1 MFDAKTLATLTR
13 RTQDVESPHERAR
26 IFFEVL
32 LDASRDLTQ
41 QDDSDARSYRREAGM
56 AADGLHAAE
65 CYSNAIWGAERAA
78 LSGATWLAV
87 KAAKDAA
94 HAAWQ
99 KAG

>member
-13 RTQDVESPHERAR
+13 LTQDVESPHERAR
-26 IFFEVL
+26 IFLEVL
-32 LDASRDLTQ
+32 LDASRALTQ
-41 QDDSDARSYRREAGM
+41 QDDSDAGSYRREAAM
-56 AADGLHAAE
+56 ADAENAAE
-65 CYSNAIWGAERAA
+65 AYSNAIWSAERSA

-94 HAAWQ
+94 HAAWC